1 MGPVGGE
8 GCVKRARLI
17 RPITI
22 WSAALL
28 VAVAATVLIRAQ
40 YSPPPLTAAPGA
52 MADGSTLLPNGWR
65 LAPAGKHLQLST
77 LPLNIVVSPDG
88 RHAVISNSGLSR
100 PTLNVVD
107 INTWTIKTTMPMD
120 HTWLGLVF
128 HPDGTKLYASGAG
141 QNSVQEFSYAD
152 GAVTR
157 VRTIPLPAHNGDTM
171 VGGLAI
177 APNGRTL
184 FATRVFA
191 MTVSRI
197 DLSNGQVTHTAALP
211 AEPYSCVLS
220 PDGRILYVSLWGGS
234 RVRVYEAETLYLLGE
249 WASGEHPNAMA
260 ISSDGKRLFVACA
273 SSASVW
279 VYDTFAGE
287 PIEQISTSLGAQAP
301 PTATPNSVAL
311 SPDGRTLIVANADN
325 NAVASVDVGNPARS
339 FVEGFI
345 PTGWYPTAAV
355 FSKDGKQIL
364 ILNGKGLV
372 PSPNMNNGGMER
384 RMAGAV
390 SIVATPDRGAL
401 ADYTRRVMSLTPY
414 TDAIRMNPNVPI
426 GSPIPRTVGGVSPI
440 KHVFYVIRE
449 NRTYDQV
456 LGDVPEGNG
465 DPKLTI
471 FGRDITPNAHALAQN
486 FVLFDNF
493 FVDADVSYNG
503 HSYSTAAYA
512 TDFIEKTWQTLYARA
527 GSPYLA
533 EGGGLLRNPFG
544 NISAPPGGYIWD
556 YARRAN
562 VSVRSYGEFVDHV
575 YTGPGPNHDVIAV
588 EAVPGLAGL
597 VSPAYAGWDLEI
609 TDNKRIDVWLQE
621 FRQFERDGT
630 LPQLSIIRLP
640 NDHTAGTRPGAP
652 TPRAMVAENDLAL
665 GRLVEAISNSVYWK
679 ESAIFAVEDDAQAG
693 PDHVDSHRSVLLVA
707 SPFVKRAAVD
717 HTFYSTASVLRTIEL
732 ILGLPPMSTY
742 DAAATPMHAAFTGTP
757 NLGAFRRLEARV
769 SLDEKNPTN
778 AFGAI
783 ASLQMNFS
791 EADRTPE
798 VLLNDIIWRSVK
810 GANSP
815 MPPPRRSLFIT
826 PASRAADDDDDDDLW

>member
-1 MGPVGGE
+1 M
-8 GCVKRARLI
+8 
-17 RPITI
+17 
-22 WSAALL
+22 L
-28 VAVAATVLIRAQ
+28 VAVATTVLIRAQ
-40 YSPPPLTAAPGA
+40 YFPPPLTAGPGS
-52 MADGSTLLPNGWR
+52 MGDGSTLLPNGWR

-88 RHAVISNSGLSR
+88 RQAVITNNGLSR

-107 INTWTIKTTMPMD
+107 ISTWAIKTTMPMD

-152 GAVTR
+152 GVVTR
-157 VRTIPLPAHNGDTM
+157 VRTLALPAHSSDTM

-211 AEPYSCVLS
+211 VEPYSCVLS

-234 RVRVYEAETLYLLGE
+234 RIRVYDADSLYLLGE

-325 NAVASVDVGNPARS
+325 NAVAVVDVGNPARS

-345 PTGWYPTAAV
+345 PTGWYPTGAV

-364 ILNGKGLV
+364 ILSGKGLL
-372 PSPNMNNGGMER
+372 PSANLNNGGMER
-384 RMAGAV
+384 RMVGAV
-390 SIVATPDRGAL
+390 SIVTTPDRGAL

-456 LGDVPEGNG
+456 LGDLPEGNG

-471 FGRDITPNAHALAQN
+471 FGRDITPNGHALAQT

-597 VSPAYAGWDLEI
+597 VSPAYAGWDLEV

-621 FRQFERDGT
+621 FRQFERDGK

-640 NDHTAGTRPGAP
+640 NDHTAGARPGAP
-652 TPRAMVAENDLAL
+652 TPRAMVAENDVAL

-757 NLGAFRRLEARV
+757 NVGAFRRFDARV

-810 GANSP
+810 GAHSP

-826 PASRAADDDDDDDLW
+826 PASRAADDDDDDIW

>member
-1 MGPVGGE
+1 MRRTHLV
-8 GCVKRARLI
+8 RSFILS
-17 RPITI
+17 
-22 WSAALL
+22 SATLL
-28 VAVAATVLIRAQ
+28 VAVATTALIRAQ
-40 YSPPPLTAAPGA
+40 FSPPPLTAKPGA
-52 MADGSTLLPNGWR
+52 MGDGSTLLPNGWR
-65 LAPAGKHLQLST
+65 LGPVGKHLPLST
-77 LPLNIVVSPDG
+77 LPLNIVISPDG
-88 RHAVISNSGLSR
+88 RQAIITNNGLSR
-100 PTLNVVD
+100 PTLTVVD
-107 INTWTIKTTMPMD
+107 INNWTIKTTTPID
-120 HTWLGLVF
+120 HTWLGLAF

-141 QNSVQEFSYAD
+141 QNNVQEFSYAD
-152 GAVTR
+152 GVVTR
-157 VRTIPLPAHNGDTM
+157 ARTFALPAYNGDTM
-171 VGGLAI
+171 VGGLTI
-177 APNGRTL
+177 SPNGRAL

-191 MTVSRI
+191 MTVSRV
-197 DLSNGQVTHTAALP
+197 DLVSGQVTHTAALP
-211 AEPYSCVLS
+211 AEPYSCVVS
-220 PDGRILYVSLWGGS
+220 PDGHVLYVSLWGGS
-234 RVRVYEAETLYLLGE
+234 RVRVYEADSLYLIGE

-273 SSASVW
+273 SDASVW
-279 VYDTFAGE
+279 SYDTFAGE
-287 PIEQISTSLGAQAP
+287 PIEQISTSLYPQAP

-311 SPDGRTLIVANADN
+311 SPDGRTLIVANADI
-325 NAVASVDVGNPARS
+325 NAVAVVDVSNPARS
-339 FVEGFI
+339 FVDGFI

-364 ILNGKGLV
+364 ISSGKGLL
-372 PSPNMNNGGMER
+372 PSANPNNAGMER
-384 RMAGAV
+384 RMVGAV
-390 SIVATPDRGAL
+390 SLVATPDRVTL
-401 ADYTRRVMSLTPY
+401 ADYHRRVMSLSPY
-414 TDAIRMNPNVPI
+414 SDAIRMNPNVPI

-456 LGDVPEGNG
+456 LGDLTEANG

-471 FGRDITPNAHALAQN
+471 FGRDVTPNGHALAQN
-486 FVLFDNF
+486 FVVFDNF

-512 TDFIEKTWQTLYARA
+512 TDFIEKTWQMMYARG

-597 VSPAYAGWDLEI
+597 VSPAYAGWDLEV

-621 FRQFERDGT
+621 FREFERNGK

-640 NDHTAGTRPGAP
+640 NDHTAGSKPGAP
-652 TPRAMVAENDLAL
+652 TPRAMVAENDVAL

-707 SPFVKRAAVD
+707 SPFAKRAVVD

-757 NLGAFRRLEARV
+757 NFDAFRRVDPRV

-778 AFGAI
+778 AFGSM

-815 MPPPRRSLFIT
+815 MPPPRRSVFIT
-826 PASRAADDDDDDDLW
+826 PASRAADDDDDDIW